1 MAFLDNSGDIILDA
15 VLTDTGRLRLARGDG
30 SFRIAKFVFAD
41 DEINYRLYDKSN
53 ASGSAYYDL
62 DILQTPIF
70 EAFTNNTSVV
80 KHPLLSISKTNL
92 LYLPVMKLNNKEG
105 QTGDGTSNNTII
117 GSTINTQTNVYLIS
131 VDQTTVSETGN
142 QGTWFGVFDGHTL
155 TSGKYIR
162 IDQGIDSNISS
173 PTEPIDSFLNE
184 TQYMIEIDNR
194 LGKIVGGGDFS
205 SKNQSPS
212 FIDDDNIATYY
223 FTLAD
228 TQFVEQIKT
237 NPDSNALQTNQV
249 IAGPRGTCLGF
260 QIKATPELRD
270 STYLFTTLGSQFNLN
285 VNDVGGSVTRDF
297 YYVDTNIV
305 VRGVT
310 TGTSITIPVK
320 FIKSIV

>member
-41 DEINYRLYDKSN
+41 DEINYGLYDKNN

-92 LYLPVMKLNNKEG
+92 LYLPVMKLNTSSST
-105 QTGDGTSNNTII
+105 TGDGSSTNNIV
-117 GSTINTQTNVYLIS
+117 GSAVYSGTGTYLIS
-131 VDQTTVSETGN
+131 VDSTTFSEGI
-142 QGTWFGVFDGHTL
+142 QVASEGLFEGELL
-155 TSGKYIR
+155 TTIGKYIR
-162 IDQGIDSNISS
+162 IDQGIDSNVGS
-173 PTEPIDSFLNE
+173 PAQPIDSFLNE
-184 TQYMIEIDNR
+184 TQYVIEIDNR
-194 LGKIVGGGDFS
+194 LGSIVS
-205 SKNQSPS
+205 SIQNSNPPSPS
-212 FIDDDNIATYY
+212 FIDDDNIASYY

-228 TQFVEQIKT
+228 SQFVEQIKT
-237 NPDSNALQTNQV
+237 NVNDLQAGQV

-260 QIKATPELRD
+260 QIKASQQLRD
-270 STYLFTTLGSQFNLN
+270 STYLFTTLGSTLNLN
-285 VNDVGGSVTRDF
+285 KIAGGGSLDF
-297 YYVDTNIV
+297 YYIDTNIV
-305 VRGVT
+305 VKGVT